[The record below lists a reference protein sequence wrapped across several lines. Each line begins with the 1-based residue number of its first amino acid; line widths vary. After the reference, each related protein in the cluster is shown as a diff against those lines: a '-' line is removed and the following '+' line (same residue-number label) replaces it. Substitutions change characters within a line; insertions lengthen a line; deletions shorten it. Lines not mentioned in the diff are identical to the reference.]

1 MSRLIVIMLDGIS
14 ADSFARRR
22 AYMPHLARLAER
34 GLVVERLAAEVCGTS
49 FPGRTSIVTGALA
62 SESGIYAN
70 LIWDGSQFRHATPD
84 DVRVETLPAKA
95 RRAGRS
101 SAVIG
106 YGMVRPEDADLY
118 KAPWWA
124 TNIIQR
130 SRDAFPLP
138 TTYGWRRAVEHLDG
152 QLDQHRLRAG
162 LQPFALPD
170 LDDKLSR
177 AAMGDMQIINLATAV
192 ATAPDAP
199 DLVMTEVLLPDTAQH
214 YAGYDTPQALWSFSY
229 ADSLVGHLLA
239 ALELAGVEEY
249 TLAVLSDHGH
259 APIEKALYPE
269 AIIPNT
275 TFACEGSMLH
285 VVTQSAAALAETRAR
300 LAEFGVLEYS
310 NEHLPPEQRQQ
321 VHCFLAP
328 ESCSFEYD
336 PAQAA
341 QGPIGEPRLRSSHG
355 LRPGHPGDERF
366 MVMVGPQTARQR
378 LPTARASQVAPTLAA
393 ALGISPDSFADPPL
407 LEPAS
412 VGV

>member
-1 MSRLIVIMLDGIS
+1 MLDGIS

-49 FPGRTSIVTGALA
+49 FPGRTSIMTGARA

-84 DVRVETLPAKA
+84 DVRVETLSAKA
-95 RRAGRS
+95 RRAGQS

-138 TTYGWRRAVEHLDG
+138 TTHGWRRAVEHQDE

-162 LQPFALPD
+162 LQPFALPE
-170 LDDKLSR
+170 LADKLSR
-177 AAMGDMQIINLATAV
+177 AAIGDMQIINLATAV

-199 DLVMTEVLLPDTAQH
+199 DLVVTEVLLPDTAQH

-239 ALELAGVEEY
+239 GLELAGVEDY

-269 AIIPNT
+269 AIIPSA
-275 TFACEGSMLH
+275 TFSCEGGMLH
-285 VVTQSAAALAETRAR
+285 VAVKSPADLADTRAR
-300 LAEFGVLEYS
+300 LAEFGAVEYS

-321 VHCFLAP
+321 VHCFVAP
-328 ESCSFEYD
+328 ESVSFEHD

-341 QGPIGEPRLRSSHG
+341 QGPIAEPRLRSSHG

-366 MVMVGPQTARQR
+366 LVMAGPHIRRQTIAK
-378 LPTARASQVAPTLAA
+378 ARASQVAPTLASV
-393 ALGISPDSFADPPL
+393 LGISLDSYSDEPL
-407 LEPAS
+407 LEPAA

>member
-1 MSRLIVIMLDGIS
+1 MPRLIVIMLDGIS

-22 AYMPHLARLAER
+22 AYMPHLARLAQQ

-49 FPGRTSIVTGALA
+49 FPGRTSILTGARP

-70 LIWDGSQFRHATPD
+70 LIWDGSQFRHSTPD

-95 RRAGRS
+95 RRAGQS

-138 TTYGWRRAVEHLDG
+138 TTHGWRRAVEHQDG

-162 LQPFALPD
+162 LQPFALPEPG
-170 LDDKLSR
+170 DKLSR
-177 AAMGDMQIINLATAV
+177 AAIGDMQIINLATAV

-199 DLVMTEVLLPDTAQH
+199 DFVVTEVLLPDTAQH
-214 YAGYDTPQALWSFSY
+214 YTGYDTPQALWSFCY

-239 ALELAGVEEY
+239 GLELAGVGDY

-269 AIIPNT
+269 VIIPRA
-275 TFACEGSMLH
+275 TFACEGGMLH
-285 VVTQSAAALAETRAR
+285 VAVKSTADLVDTRAR
-300 LAEFGVLEYS
+300 LAEFGALEYS
-310 NEHLPPEQRQQ
+310 NAHLPPEQRQQ
-321 VHCFLAP
+321 VHCFVAP
-328 ESCSFEYD
+328 ESCSFEHD

-341 QGPIGEPRLRSSHG
+341 QGPIAEPRLRSSHG

-366 MVMVGPQTARQR
+366 LVVAGPHIRRQTMA
-378 LPTARASQVAPTLAA
+378 TARASQVAPTLASV
-393 ALGISPDSFADPPL
+393 LGISLDSYLDEPL